1 MPLNYENLY
10 KKMGIVFLGG
20 SLILSTTGCSWF
32 GSKESSKSKS
42 AITKKKKVDKN
53 KPEEKKEDLNKQDF
67 EAITENAIQSKDN
80 EVAYVLEELDKSK
93 INFKEK
99 SIVSNLQNGDD
110 TTSRVLA
117 LFDKETTDKTLQD
130 TTKDNVIAA
139 ITDNKPQVTVNGDHF
154 AFGDLNI
161 DSSVASI
168 GDILPPEKKLDTIVN
183 PPIITEGENG
193 NTENTGTE
201 KPKPPEPEKPTNPEK
216 PTEPEKPTNSE
227 KPTEPEK
234 PTNQEKPVLKQ
245 NEKMVASK

>member
-32 GSKESSKSKS
+32 GSKESSKSKP
-42 AITKKKKVDKN
+42 AITKKVDKN
-53 KPEEKKEDLNKQDF
+53 KPEEKKENLNKQDF

-99 SIVSNLQNGDD
+99 SIVSNLQNGDE

-117 LFDKETTDKTLQD
+117 LFDRETTDKSIQD
-130 TTKDNVIAA
+130 TAKDNVIAA

-154 AFGDLNI
+154 AFGDQNI
-161 DSSVASI
+161 DSLVASI
-168 GDILPPEKKLDTIVN
+168 GDILPPEKESDAIVSL
-183 PPIITEGENG
+183 PATPEGEND

-201 KPKPPEPEKPTNPEK
+201 KPKPPIEPPIEPEKPTNPEK
-216 PTEPEKPTNSE
+216 PTEPEKPT
-227 KPTEPEK
+227 
-234 PTNQEKPVLKQ
+234 
-245 NEKMVASK
+245 

>member
-32 GSKESSKSKS
+32 GNKESSKSKT
-42 AITKKKKVDKN
+42 AITKKIDKN
-53 KPEEKKEDLNKQDF
+53 KPDEKKEDLNKHDF

-117 LFDKETTDKTLQD
+117 LFDKETTDKSIQD
-130 TTKDNVIAA
+130 TAKDNVIAA
-139 ITDNKPQVTVNGDHF
+139 ITDNKPQVTVNRDHF
-154 AFGDLNI
+154 AFGDQNI
-161 DSSVASI
+161 ASSVASI
-168 GDILPPEKKLDTIVN
+168 GDILPPEKKPDAIVN
-183 PPIITEGENG
+183 PPIITEGENS
-193 NTENTGTE
+193 NTENAGTE
-201 KPKPPEPEKPTNPEK
+201 KPKPPIEPEKPTNPEK
-216 PTEPEKPTNSE
+216 PTEPEKPTNPE

-234 PTNQEKPVLKQ
+234 PTDPE
-245 NEKMVASK
+245 